1 MGKAAPH
8 EAAASWRGWNPS
20 AVGEDAGVNRMR
32 LTAAAILTLGYD
44 PASSVAT
51 AAGEAKDNMI
61 DLPPCSR

>member
-1 MGKAAPH
+1 
-8 EAAASWRGWNPS
+8 
-20 AVGEDAGVNRMR
+20 MR